1 MYKRQG
7 YSNKAYDALIAK
19 AMVTVDPKARMT
31 VLHAAEKILM
41 TDMPIAPVYFYTNP
55 MLLSKHIKNFYESAL
70 GIVDWKNVYMG

>member
-1 MYKRQG
+1 
-7 YSNKAYDALIAK
+7 
-19 AMVTVDPKARMT
+19 MT